1 MEVCMLRIVLIVRT
15 HLTGLIAAIVLTD
28 LEAIVVIVP
37 IRQEVTV
44 PILLAAIRQEM
55 VHLGEINIM

>member
-1 MEVCMLRIVLIVRT
+1 MEVCMLRIVLIVLT

-37 IRQEVTV
+37 I
-44 PILLAAIRQEM
+44 LLAAIRQEM

>member
-1 MEVCMLRIVLIVRT
+1 MEVCMLRIVLIVLT
-15 HLTGLIAAIVLTD
+15 HLTGLIAAIGLTD